1 MATIINPKFS
11 QGAVNAGEERL
22 LKFLEVNLPEGYYII
37 PNAEFA
43 NVNPRGGVQYLEYDC
58 LVVAPHAIFNIE
70 NKDWGG
76 QLEGNDNVWYLND
89 SERANPL
96 KTLSFKRRV
105 LASKLRGKN
114 SRWGIATIF
123 DLITLNNPR
132 QNKFGLDR
140 ESDCYRATYRLDN
153 ELIEFISIPEKVGK
167 QANAIQT
174 IAQEIINYLSGE
186 NSPRTR
192 KERTEVIGLKIEEVL
207 EKGDDFTEYLCVPE
221 DFPERR
227 YKVREHILDTVGK
240 SPAEQET
247 HSHRIKNAYMAMM
260 QMPPSPYII
269 KTDFQMSEDR
279 LRFYE
284 KSDYLDENKLSSE
297 LNRKTF
303 TQFDAIKIVLDIAN
317 GLKVAH
323 ENTIYHRAVSP
334 ENIYLLTDNAAL
346 SGFGRSWFSK
356 HIDLNYTMGAISPD
370 MANPY
375 QPVEL
380 FNDDV
385 SSATDVYSLG
395 VIFYQLIVGKAPF
408 SNFTDLARMG
418 GKLPDDLLPSH
429 INPALP
435 QWMDEF
441 CLHTILEDDAA
452 RWRSMDEVIEFL
464 FKNAFGEIANITP
477 KQEKPVLLKDLKP
490 TDQVTR
496 DLVLFEE
503 LGEGGFSRV
512 FKAKHL
518 IQNKFFALKIFSE
531 DLNQKSVEDEYKALS
546 KLEHNNIVKFVWNGQ
561 TNQSMFYTLME
572 LIEGE
577 SLYNYVKTNGDL
589 RLPLSEIYKLAK
601 EMLSALVYL
610 QEKNPPVYHRDIKP
624 GNIVWNKRERFVL
637 IDFNIAADEGA
648 DKDRVGTYPYQ
659 APDLVKNGQRMD
671 WDTSADTFALGVT
684 LYQLLT
690 HTYPWAG
697 STVPPLD
704 KSPVPV
710 NSLNR
715 QLSDAFS
722 AWIMKAIE
730 TRGENRFRS
739 AIEMQTA
746 LLEIDETALYKT
758 GQVTVMDSA
767 GTEQSIVDYINNLY
781 SQSSHG
787 NAGTRAG
794 WKELALD
801 KATYT
806 QTKLDKKLLTAIKEG
821 KYRLVIITGNAGDG
835 KTAFIRQVE
844 GIAENVKRLSNRN
857 GARFTINGV
866 PFQSNYDGS
875 QDEEERANNE
885 VLTGFFKPFAGLKDD
900 YSQAAEGR
908 IIAIN
913 EGRLVDFLKEP
924 ANNHTD
930 LAGIIDEYFYKEGHT
945 DLPNGLM
952 IINLNLRS
960 VTAKDENNDSLLRSQ
975 IKKLTSKSLWG
986 RCNVC
991 PVAGRCFIKYNVDT
1005 FSDSAAGNEV
1015 INRLEWQIRTI
1026 AYKRELHITIR
1037 DLRSFIAYMLTRD
1050 HSCNDIIRLLQ
1061 AVDNSEIPV
1070 ELYWQF
1076 YYFNISASAGFMGS
1090 AYKELMSEDRLI
1102 KLIRETDIAQV
1113 AIPAIDRNLYF
1124 KEKEAKEYLV
1134 FEERKNSLLPDFN
1147 AKNSKKLYSGQNKES
1162 QELQRNRHKNFI
1174 RHHYFEGQFDFM
1186 KRLPY
1191 QSLGR
1196 FYKELTGNET
1206 EMIETKR
1213 NLANAISCS
1222 EGVSNN
1228 AISGN
1233 YLLLSSTQI
1242 KDPFSSSYR
1251 RFALSDFELF
1261 ANKNEQLV
1269 QFIEYENDSLIF
1281 RHKEN
1286 KHIQLTVSLD
1296 LFEMLDYIRRGFNPS
1311 INDLRGRFIEL
1322 QVFKNLLQSKTH
1334 TELLVTR
1341 NNRKFYSIKLDTD
1354 TKKIHIEPLK
1364 SDTL

>member
-1 MATIINPKFS
+1 MATIINPKFNT
-11 QGAVNAGEERL
+11 GPVNAGEDRL
-22 LKFLEVNLPEGYYII
+22 LKFLEVNLPDGYYIV

-43 NVNPRGGVQYLEYDC
+43 NTNPRGGVQYLEYDC
-58 LVVAPHAIFNIE
+58 LVVTPHAIFNIE

-76 QLEGNDNVWYLND
+76 HLEGNDHVWYLND

-96 KTLSFKRRV
+96 KTVAFKRRV
-105 LASKLRGKN
+105 LVSKLRGKN
-114 SRWGIATIF
+114 TKWGIATIV
-123 DLITLNNPR
+123 DLITLSNPR

-140 ESDCYRATYRLDN
+140 ESDCYRATYTLSD
-153 ELIEFISIPEKVGK
+153 ELIEFITNPEKVGK

-174 IAQEIINYLSGE
+174 IVRDIVDYLSGE
-186 NSPRTR
+186 SLNRTR

-227 YKVREHILDTVGK
+227 YKVREHILDIIGK

-247 HSHRIKNAYMAMM
+247 HSNRVKNAYMALM
-260 QMPPSPYII
+260 QMPLSPYIV
-269 KTDFQMSEDR
+269 KTEFQMSEDR

-284 KSDYLDENKLSSE
+284 KSEYLDENKLSSE

-317 GLKVAH
+317 ALKVAH
-323 ENTIYHRAVSP
+323 GQSIYHRAVCP
-334 ENIYLLTDNAAL
+334 DNIYLLTDNAAL

-356 HIDLNYTMGAISPD
+356 HIDLNYTMGALSQD

-375 QPVEL
+375 QPAEL
-380 FNDDV
+380 FQDDA
-385 SSATDVYSLG
+385 STATDIYSLG
-395 VIFYQLIVGKAPF
+395 VVFYQLIVGKVPF
-408 SNFTDLARMG
+408 SNFIELARLG
-418 GKLPDDLLPSH
+418 GKLPDELLPSH
-429 INPALP
+429 INSALP
-435 QWMDEF
+435 QWVDEF
-441 CLHTILEDDAA
+441 CSHTILEDDTS
-452 RWRSMDEVIEFL
+452 RWSQIDEIIGFIL
-464 FKNAFGEIANITP
+464 NNAFGEVMNIAEE
-477 KQEKPVLLKDLKP
+477 QVKPILLKNLKP
-490 TDQVTR
+490 TDQVTQE
-496 DLVLFEE
+496 LVLYEE

-518 IQNKFFALKIFSE
+518 IQNKFYAMKIFSE
-531 DLNQKSVEDEYKALS
+531 DLNQRNVEDEYKALS
-546 KLEHNNIVKFVWNGQ
+546 KLKHNNIVKFVYNGL
-561 TNQSMFYTLME
+561 TNHNMFYTLME

-577 SLYNYVKTNGDL
+577 SLSSYTKGDL
-589 RLPLSEIYKLAK
+589 RLPLNEIYKLAK

-610 QEKNPPVYHRDIKP
+610 QSNQPPIYHRDIKP
-624 GNIVWNKRERFVL
+624 SNIVWDKRERFVL

-659 APDLVKNGQRMD
+659 APDLVKSGQRMD

-690 HTYPWAG
+690 HTYPWPG
-697 STVPPLD
+697 SSVPPLD
-704 KSPVPV
+704 KVPTPV
-710 NSLNR
+710 NSLNM

-722 AWIMKAIE
+722 AWIMKAIGS
-730 TRGENRFRS
+730 RRENRFAS
-739 AIEMQTA
+739 ALEMQEA
-746 LLEIDETALYKT
+746 LLKIDETALYKT
-758 GQVTVMDSA
+758 GQVTVIDKT
-767 GTEQSIVDYINNLY
+767 GVEQSIVDYINSLY

-806 QTKLDKKLLTAIKEG
+806 QTKLDKKLLSAIKEG

-844 GIAENVKRLSNRN
+844 GIAENVEKLSNRN
-857 GARFTINGV
+857 GAKFTINGV

-875 QDEEERANNE
+875 QDEEEKANDE
-885 VLTGFFKPFAGLKDD
+885 VLAEFLKPFESLKN
-900 YSQAAEGR
+900 YSEAKEGR

-913 EGRLVDFLKEP
+913 EGRLVDFLQEP
-924 ANNHTD
+924 TNNHTN
-930 LAGIIDEYFYKEGHT
+930 LADIIDEYFYKEGYT
-945 DLPNGLM
+945 ELPEGLM

-975 IKKLTSKSLWG
+975 VKKMTDKSLWG
-986 RCNVC
+986 KCDSC
-991 PVAGRCFIKYNVDT
+991 PIAERCFIKYNVDT
-1005 FSDSAAGNEV
+1005 LNDSAAGDEV
-1015 INRLEWQIRTI
+1015 INRLEWLIRTI
-1026 AYKRELHITIR
+1026 VYKRELHITIR

-1050 HSCNDIIRLLQ
+1050 QSCDNVVQLLQ
-1061 AVDNSEIPV
+1061 AIDDNEIPEEV
-1070 ELYWQF
+1070 YWEF
-1076 YYFNISASAGFMGS
+1076 YYFNISS
-1090 AYKELMSEDRLI
+1090 KEMQEALPSQDRLI

-1113 AIPAIDRNLYF
+1113 AIPSIDRDLYF
-1124 KEKEAKEYLV
+1124 KALEEGKYLIFEK
-1134 FEERKNSLLPDFN
+1134 RIISLLPAFN
-1147 AKNSKKLYSGQNKES
+1147 ERNIRKIFSEQDKGSQNLSKA
-1162 QELQRNRHKNFI
+1162 RHKSFI
-1174 RHHYFEGQFDFM
+1174 RHHYFEGQYDFM

-1191 QSLGR
+1191 QSLGK
-1196 FYKELTGNET
+1196 FYSKLNGDES
-1206 EMIETKR
+1206 EMEKTKHS
-1213 NLANAISCS
+1213 LAYAISCS
-1222 EGVSNN
+1222 EGGWNKD
-1228 AISGN
+1228 ISAN

-1251 RFALSDFELF
+1251 RFALSDFELL
-1261 ANKNEQLV
+1261 ANKNEKLV

-1286 KHIQLTVSLD
+1286 KYIQLTVSLD
-1296 LFEMLDYIRRGFNPS
+1296 LYEMLDYIERGFNPS
-1311 INDLRGRFIEL
+1311 INDLRGRFVEL

-1341 NNRKFYSIKLDTD
+1341 NNRKFYSIKLNAE
-1354 TKKIHIEPLK
+1354 TKKIHIEPLNND
-1364 SDTL
+1364 SL

>member
-1 MATIINPKFS
+1 MATIVTPKFS
-11 QGAVNAGEERL
+11 TGPVNAGEDRL
-22 LKFLEVNLPEGYYII
+22 LKFLEVNLPDDYYII

-43 NVNPRGGVQYLEYDC
+43 NTNPRGGVQYLEYDC
-58 LVVAPHAIFNIE
+58 IVVAPHAIYNIE

-76 QLEGNDNVWYLND
+76 YLEGNDAIWYLND
-89 SERANPL
+89 SERTNPL
-96 KTLSFKRRV
+96 KTLRYKTSV
-105 LASKLRGKN
+105 LASKLKAKN
-114 SRWGIATIF
+114 YQWKSAWIEGI
-123 DLITLNNPR
+123 ITLSNPR

-140 ESDCYRATYRLDN
+140 ESDCYRATYTLGD
-153 ELIEFISIPEKVGK
+153 ELIEFIKTAERVNK
-167 QANAIQT
+167 QANAIQS
-174 IAQEIINYLSGE
+174 IVREIVDYLSGE
-186 NSPRTR
+186 SLHRTP

-227 YKVREHILDTVGK
+227 YKVREHILDTVGE
-240 SPAEQET
+240 SPAERET
-247 HSHRIKNAYMAMM
+247 HSNRIKNAYRAMM

-269 KTDFQMSEDR
+269 KTEFQMSEDR

-317 GLKVAH
+317 GLKIAH
-323 ENTIYHRAVSP
+323 EKSIYHRAVCP
-334 ENIYLLTDNAAL
+334 DNVYLLTDNAAL

-356 HIDLNYTMGAISPD
+356 HIDLNYTMGPISPD

-375 QPVEL
+375 QPAEL
-380 FNDDV
+380 FQDDV

-395 VIFYQLIVGKAPF
+395 VIFYQLIVGKVPF
-408 SNFTDLARMG
+408 SNFTDLARLG

-429 INPALP
+429 INSALP
-435 QWMDEF
+435 QWMDKF
-441 CLHTILEDDAA
+441 CQHTILEEETERRDSIDDIIDFL
-452 RWRSMDEVIEFL
+452 MNEIFDEPV
-464 FKNAFGEIANITP
+464 AVSS

-490 TDQVTR
+490 TDKVTPE
-496 DLVLFEE
+496 LVLFEE

-512 FKAKHL
+512 FKAQHL

-531 DLNQKSVEDEYKALS
+531 DLTQRSVEDEYRALS
-546 KLEHNNIVKFVWNGQ
+546 KLNHRNIVKFVYNGL
-561 TNQSMFYTLME
+561 TNQNMFYTLME

-577 SLYNYVKTNGDL
+577 NLHNYTRGDL
-589 RLPLSEIYKLAK
+589 RLPLNEIYKLAK

-610 QEKNPPVYHRDIKP
+610 QEINPPVYHRDIKP
-624 GNIVWNKRERFVL
+624 SNIVWSKRERFVL

-648 DKDRVGTYPYQ
+648 DKDRVGTYLYQ

-671 WDTSADTFALGVT
+671 WDASADTFALGVT

-690 HTYPWAG
+690 HAYPWAG

-704 KSPVPV
+704 KSPIAV
-710 NSLNR
+710 NSLNH

-730 TRGENRFRS
+730 TRRANRFAS
-739 AIEMQTA
+739 AAEMQDA
-746 LLEIDETALYKT
+746 LMKIDETALYKT
-758 GQVTVMDSA
+758 SQVTVIDKT
-767 GTEQSIVDYINNLY
+767 GEEQSIVDYVNSLY

-794 WKELALD
+794 WKQSALD

-806 QTKLDKKLLTAIKEG
+806 RTKLDNKLLDAIKEG

-844 GIAENVKRLSNRN
+844 GIAENVEKLSNRN
-857 GARFTINGV
+857 GAKFSIKGI

-875 QDEEERANNE
+875 QDEEERANDE
-885 VLTGFFKPFAGLKDD
+885 VLTDFFKPFAGLKAD
-900 YSQAAEGR
+900 YSKAKEGR
-908 IIAIN
+908 VIAIN

-930 LAGIIDEYFYKEGHT
+930 LADIIDDYFYKEGHT
-945 DLPNGLM
+945 NLPNGLM

-960 VTAKDENNDSLLRSQ
+960 VTAKTNDGDSLLRSQ
-975 IKKLTSKSLWG
+975 VKKLTDKSLWG
-986 RCNVC
+986 KCNAC
-991 PVAGRCFIKYNVDT
+991 PIADRCFIKYNVDT

-1015 INRLEWQIRTI
+1015 INRLEWLIRTI

-1050 HSCNDIIRLLQ
+1050 LTCDDVIHLLTEMHE
-1061 AVDNSEIPV
+1061 NGKPE

-1076 YYFNISASAGFMGS
+1076 YYFNISASAEFMGS
-1090 AYKELMSEDRLI
+1090 MYKELMSEDRLI

-1113 AIPAIDRNLYF
+1113 ALPAIDRNLYF
-1124 KEKEAKEYLV
+1124 KDKEAEEYLV
-1134 FEERKNSLLPDFN
+1134 FEQREKSLLQEFN
-1147 AKNSKKLYSGQNKES
+1147 SKNYKILYAEQSEESKKLQQIRQKT
-1162 QELQRNRHKNFI
+1162 FI

-1191 QSLGR
+1191 QSLGQ
-1196 FYKELTGNET
+1196 FYKELNGNEK
-1206 EMIETKR
+1206 EMEETKR
-1213 NLANAISCS
+1213 NLAIAISCS
-1222 EGVSNN
+1222 EGVSNKTVSN
-1228 AISGN
+1228 N

-1242 KDPFSSSYR
+1242 KDPFSNSYR
-1251 RFALSDFELF
+1251 RFPLSDFELF
-1261 ANKNEQLV
+1261 ANQNEQFV
-1269 QFIEYENDSLIF
+1269 QYIEHENDSLIF
-1281 RHKEN
+1281 RHKDN
-1286 KHIQLTVSLD
+1286 KHIQLTISLD
-1296 LFEMLDYIRRGFNPS
+1296 LFEMLDYIKRGFNPS

-1341 NNRKFYSIKLDTD
+1341 NNRKFYSIKLDIN
-1354 TKKIHIEPLK
+1354 TKRIHIEPFKNDAL
-1364 SDTL
+1364 